1 MSKTHYRI
9 NKKEQNGVISA
20 NTKNRTVTMIFSTL
34 CLLISCLLLSACD
47 YARMKDDEAID
58 TYETVTPDMPKH
70 TIPVAG
76 GGDILRSSDPLSLVN
91 PLPSDA
97 DSLARGEEAYGF
109 YCIHCHGPE
118 GDGYGTVGQSFSPLP
133 ADLGSTQVQAQSD
146 GELFSKIS
154 LGYKRHPPL
163 AYTVAENDRWAV
175 INYLR
180 SIAKPVATSP

>member
-1 MSKTHYRI
+1 MSKTRGRI

-20 NTKNRTVTMIFSTL
+20 NNQNQTVAKVFAIL
-34 CLLISCLLLSACD
+34 CLLIYGLLLNGCD

-58 TYETVTPDMPKH
+58 TYEIVTPDMPKH
-70 TIPVAG
+70 TIPAAG
-76 GGDILRSSDPLSLVN
+76 GGDVLSSSDPLTPVN

-97 DSLARGEEAYGF
+97 DSLARGKEAYGF

-133 ADLGSTQVQAQSD
+133 ADLRSSQVQEQSD

-154 LGYKRHPPL
+154 RGYKRHPPL
-163 AYTVAENDRWAV
+163 AYTVAESDRWAV

-180 SIAKPVATSP
+180 SIARPVAKSP